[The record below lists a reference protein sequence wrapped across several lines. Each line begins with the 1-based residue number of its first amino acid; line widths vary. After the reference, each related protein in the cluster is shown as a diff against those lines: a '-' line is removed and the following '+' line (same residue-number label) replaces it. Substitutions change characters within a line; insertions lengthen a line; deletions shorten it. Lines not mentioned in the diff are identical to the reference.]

1 MAELSYVKQGERIG
15 AHTVNGII
23 DAIGGPNIP
32 TDEGFV
38 KTSNGSL
45 FQRRDTIGSSFNKK
59 ADTLFDVK
67 WAEAPRDLSCEYK
80 MLYIQL
86 GRNFDFIKNRLDVD
100 QIWSYDGDSE
110 KGINLSNSFEV
121 NGAGRFYD
129 GFVNT
134 QLSALQKF
142 PYPGLSVQSDPQK
155 IGYGDGHLYGVYVK
169 GNAEDNST
177 KKVFVITNEYE
188 SDNVKNFVQLSANL
202 TNATISKITK
212 LAVCTPAELTNGA
225 KDHYMGSQLIKLPN
239 EWSTETDEDIRFR
252 LRGKVET
259 NDSGQY
265 KWKIECY
272 NGLFINDSTK
282 DEDTGVRYNTHK
294 FNDITPNKG
303 ISWTQISASDSW
315 ESSIS
320 KDINV
325 YMNLTCTIEPATGS
339 GEEFNGQYLI
349 TTSPAAEMISRTKE
363 GAASLSATYVIG
375 TVKFRNEIV
384 DVQQNMLGNQTF
396 IELFN
401 ADALSAALADLSS
414 DLFKVDTE
422 ISALQLSS
430 IERHEYKNKD
440 GAVIGTALEL
450 YQFHN
455 IENSRAIDDNDK
467 KFTDFIVRKKS
478 ENGLPAEVQY
488 LNLSS
493 VLNQMSGNS
502 EISGDSQISTLQL
515 SSVVFD
521 TITHK
526 ITDEQGMEKVLSA
539 QAISLFN
546 FNNPNSLSN
555 NTNPW
560 QLSAHDFVLRKHDGD
575 NMYLEYWSLSNML
588 STEYISTD
596 SQLTFGLSSLQTKQ
610 YDKGKYHQIFGFEDL
625 TNGKDASE
633 IPEAQVLVR
642 NSDGHTADIQYVK
655 LSSLSGKISVDTDIV
670 NQTSSIQ
677 LLSTQ
682 TSEWY
687 QLYNFNKTNADV
699 PAKIWTLGDL
709 DSDKHGK
716 TGKLIDPTTKKLL
729 SVDIL
734 VRDNSTKQLK
744 YMNLSV
750 DPINVDTY
758 ATNTKNKSIVYHT
771 DKFKDRDYLTLHD
784 FNTTPETKLS
794 ATINNNGLVDV
805 TGQNTWILTKKYN
818 PSNQMME
825 LTYDRL
831 QLSVNLSSIQGAC
844 ISGDTNVITTR
855 KSIDTKTEGNNTY
868 HQLHNF
874 DNPNP
879 TTKTVDMRAKNTAYD
894 TLDSNEYFVIKSG
907 NELKYKKVQIKDNT
921 PGGGGST
928 TGYSGNVYGD
938 PRLKYNTNGQYQ
950 IELWAK
956 KMTYANGL
964 LTNVGEEE
972 LVSTLPTTP
981 LTQEIL

>member
-32 TDEGFV
+32 SDEGFV

-45 FQRRDTIGSSFNKK
+45 FQRRDTIGAGFNKK
-59 ADTLFDVK
+59 ADSLFDVK

-100 QIWSYDGDSE
+100 QIWSYDGDSK
-110 KGINLSNSFEV
+110 KGVNLSASFEV
-121 NGAGRFYD
+121 NGAGVFYD

-202 TNATISKITK
+202 TDATISKITK

-239 EWSTETDEDIRFR
+239 EWTTETDEDIRFR

-363 GAASLSATYVIG
+363 GTASLSATYVIG
-375 TVKFRNEIV
+375 TVKFRNEVV
-384 DVQQNMLGNQTF
+384 DVHQNMLGNQTF
-396 IELFN
+396 IEMFN
-401 ADALSAALADLSS
+401 ADTLSAALADLSS

-467 KFTDFIVRKKS
+467 KFTDLIVRTKS

-493 VLNQMSGNS
+493 VLNQMSGDS

-546 FNNPNSLSN
+546 FNDPNSLTN

-588 STEYISTD
+588 STESISTD

-677 LLSTQ
+677 LLSTLNG
-682 TSEWY
+682 EWY

-699 PAKIWTLGDL
+699 NAKIWTLGDL
-709 DSDKHGK
+709 DSNKRGK
-716 TGKLIDPTTKKLL
+716 TGKLIDPTTKNLL

-771 DKFKDRDYLTLHD
+771 DKFQDRDYLTLYD
-784 FNTTPETKLS
+784 FNTTPKTVLS
-794 ATINNNGLVDV
+794 ATISNNGLVDV

-825 LTYDRL
+825 LTYDKL
-831 QLSVNLSSIQGAC
+831 QLSVDLSAVSADIKCDTDATQNQKSIEKNADYIQLHDFASPTITTKKTTLTNLSA
-844 ISGDTNVITTR
+844 
-855 KSIDTKTEGNNTY
+855 TY
-868 HQLHNF
+868 DL
-874 DNPNP
+874 
-879 TTKTVDMRAKNTAYD
+879 
-894 TLDSNEYFVIKSG
+894 LDSNDSILVRSG
-907 NELKYKKVQIKDNT
+907 SELKYKKLQIETKL
-921 PGGGGST
+921 PGGSGTT
-928 TGYSGNVYGD
+928 TGYTGTKTQATN
-938 PRLKYNTNGQYQ
+938 LKWNTNGQYKV
-950 IELWAK
+950 ELWGCDFQ
-956 KMTYANGL
+956 YENGL
-964 LTNVGEEE
+964 LKSVGNEKMIA
-972 LVSTLPTTP
+972 TLDTVGYSGA
-981 LTQEIL
+981 

>member
-38 KTSNGSL
+38 KTSTGSL

-59 ADTLFDVK
+59 ADSLFDVK

-100 QIWSYDGDSE
+100 QIWSYDGDSG

-121 NGAGRFYD
+121 NGAGIFYD

-134 QLSALQKF
+134 QLSSLQKF

-155 IGYGDGHLYGVYVK
+155 IGYGDGHLYGIYVK

-202 TNATISKITK
+202 TDATISKITK

-239 EWSTETDEDIRFR
+239 EWSTEADEDIRFR

-272 NGLFINDSTK
+272 NGLFINDGTK

-375 TVKFRNEIV
+375 TVKFRNEVV
-384 DVQQNMLGNQTF
+384 DVHQNMLGNQTF

-467 KFTDFIVRKKS
+467 KFTDLIVRKKS

-546 FNNPNSLSN
+546 FNNPNSLTN

-575 NMYLEYWSLSNML
+575 NMYLEYWSLSNVL
-588 STEYISTD
+588 STESISTD
-596 SQLTFGLSSLQTKQ
+596 NQLPIGLSSLQTKQ

-642 NSDGHTADIQYVK
+642 NFDGHTADIQYVK
-655 LSSLSGKISVDTDIV
+655 LSSLSGNNFKISVDTDIL

-682 TSEWY
+682 VGEWY

-771 DKFKDRDYLTLHD
+771 DKFQDRDYLTLHD
-784 FNTTPETKLS
+784 FNTTPKTKLS
-794 ATINNNGLVDV
+794 AKISNNGLVDV

-818 PSNQMME
+818 PANQMME
-825 LTYDRL
+825 LTYDKL
-831 QLSVNLSSIQGAC
+831 QLSVDLSAISADIKCDTDSTQNQKSIEKNTDYIQLHDFASPAITTKKTTLTNLSA
-844 ISGDTNVITTR
+844 
-855 KSIDTKTEGNNTY
+855 TY
-868 HQLHNF
+868 DL
-874 DNPNP
+874 
-879 TTKTVDMRAKNTAYD
+879 
-894 TLDSNEYFVIKSG
+894 LDSNDSILVRSG
-907 NELKYKKVQIKDNT
+907 SELKYKKLQIETKL
-921 PGGGGST
+921 PGGSGTT
-928 TGYSGNVYGD
+928 TGYTGTKTQATN
-938 PRLKYNTNGQYQ
+938 LKWNTNGQYKV
-950 IELWAK
+950 ELWGCDFQ
-956 KMTYANGL
+956 YENGL
-964 LTNVGEEE
+964 LKSIGNEKMIATLDTVGY
-972 LVSTLPTTP
+972 SGA
-981 LTQEIL
+981 